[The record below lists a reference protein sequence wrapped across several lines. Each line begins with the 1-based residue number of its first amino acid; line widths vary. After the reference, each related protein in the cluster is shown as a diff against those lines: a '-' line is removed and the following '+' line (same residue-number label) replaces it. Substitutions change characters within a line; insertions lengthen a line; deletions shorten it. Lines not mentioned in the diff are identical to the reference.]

1 MLKVRVPSMAHLEGL
16 FERLGEHGEM
26 NSHIVLSTQFD
37 GRPVE
42 PPDPGARPVTDS
54 PGWRR

>member
-1 MLKVRVPSMAHLEGL
+1 VRVASMQHLEGL

-26 NSHIVLSTQFD
+26 TTHIVLSTQYE

-42 PPDPGARPVTDS
+42 PPVEQARPVTPS
-54 PGWRR
+54 PGWQRA